1 MHWSL
6 ARPGTQAMG
15 SEAKPAH
22 HPAKRLNTACQCAQ
36 VQGGVTMNLT
46 CIAHLDQLKDLNEIL
61 ATQLRSGDKRGL

>member
-6 ARPGTQAMG
+6 AGPGTQAMG

-22 HPAKRLNTACQCAQ
+22 HPAKRLNTAGQCAQ
-36 VQGGVTMNLT
+36 ARVTMNLI
-46 CIAHLDQLKDLNEIL
+46 CIAHLDQLEDSNEIM